1 MDNKKRVVTLVIII
15 LLAGNIFFAWKY
27 AETKKD
33 LSAAQKIAAEQKKNS
48 GVSEFAKMFVADV
61 LKAESEVSFDTR
73 LKLENAVR
81 ILDDKEI
88 LDQWNK
94 FVKSTDQAQ
103 AQAEV
108 KNLLE
113 LLVNKI

>member
-1 MDNKKRVVTLVIII
+1 MDNKKVIALIII
-15 LLAGNIFFAWKY
+15 VLLAGNILFVWMY
-27 AETKKD
+27 AGAKKD
-33 LSAAQKIAAEQKKNS
+33 LTLAQKVAAEQKKNS

-61 LKAESEVSFDTR
+61 LKAEGEVSFDTR

-81 ILDDKEI
+81 MLGDKEI

-94 FVKSTDQAQ
+94 FVKSADQQQ

-108 KNLLE
+108 KSLLE
-113 LLVNKI
+113 MLVNKI